1 MHMTIARYLLLCLIV
16 VIPGGNAWC
25 GSVSRKP
32 VQVCVL
38 FFNDLHGHL
47 TPFEIEKEG
56 AHTEVGGI
64 ARMAALIRDIRS
76 ENTRNRVTTLVLV
89 AGDILQGT
97 PLSTV
102 FKGEPDIK
110 CLNLI
115 GVSAMT
121 VGNHEFDF
129 GIENFLKLKKEAA
142 FPFLSVNIMD
152 EKKSRLLCDS
162 HKTILLE
169 GRLSITVIGVTTPE
183 LKSTTRRE
191 NVASLR
197 LFDPVRSVK
206 ALHDYVK
213 DRGPVILLSHSRH
226 LTDRA
231 IAESIPDLSA
241 IIGGHDQILLS
252 PYRLV
257 NGVPIFQAFEKG
269 RYLGRIDF
277 SIDPE
282 TKKARLI
289 HHAYLPVTAAIV
301 PDQKTDAI
309 VHSYQERLGVQFKTV
324 IGSSE
329 TFLDGERGRIRY
341 EETNLGNFI
350 TDIMV
355 EHTGAAVGLLNAG
368 AIRSSIKKGPV
379 TVEDVF
385 KAMPYE
391 NELVLMDLT
400 GGEIKTALER
410 AVRGSR
416 EEEDGG
422 FLHVSGIFADVKD
435 HRIDAIRMKDN
446 KTLLDPNGV
455 YRVVLPDFLASGGD
469 GHGVFQNRPF
479 QKTGLPL
486 RELIVD
492 TITERKKISG
502 GEEGRIRRL
511 K

>member
-1 MHMTIARYLLLCLIV
+1 
-16 VIPGGNAWC
+16 
-25 GSVSRKP
+25 
-32 VQVCVL
+32 
-38 FFNDLHGHL
+38 
-47 TPFEIEKEG
+47 
-56 AHTEVGGI
+56 
-64 ARMAALIRDIRS
+64 
-76 ENTRNRVTTLVLV
+76 
-89 AGDILQGT
+89 
-97 PLSTV
+97 
-102 FKGEPDIK
+102 
-110 CLNLI
+110 
-115 GVSAMT
+115 
-121 VGNHEFDF
+121 
-129 GIENFLKLKKEAA
+129 
-142 FPFLSVNIMD
+142 
-152 EKKSRLLCDS
+152 
-162 HKTILLE
+162 
-169 GRLSITVIGVTTPE
+169 
-183 LKSTTRRE
+183 
-191 NVASLR
+191 
-197 LFDPVRSVK
+197 
-206 ALHDYVK
+206 
-213 DRGPVILLSHSRH
+213 
-226 LTDRA
+226 
-231 IAESIPDLSA
+231 
-241 IIGGHDQILLS
+241 
-252 PYRLV
+252 
-257 NGVPIFQAFEKG
+257 
-269 RYLGRIDF
+269 
-277 SIDPE
+277 
-282 TKKARLI
+282 
-289 HHAYLPVTAAIV
+289 
-301 PDQKTDAI
+301 
-309 VHSYQERLGVQFKTV
+309 
-324 IGSSE
+324 
-329 TFLDGERGRIRY
+329 LDGERGRIRY

-422 FLHVSGIFADVKD
+422 FLHVSGIFVDVKD

-446 KTLLDPNGV
+446 KTPLDPNGV